1 MHDDDLSMAFRTTS
15 FSVSY
20 GAGGGVGGGE
30 RERERERKVIFGR
43 TETNST
49 FPVAE

>member
-1 MHDDDLSMAFRTTS
+1 MAASR
-15 FSVSY
+15 
-20 GAGGGVGGGE
+20 GKRGGRWGGGGGE